1 MDVKAIQARLAA
13 HAVERNWDPFFSPRS
28 LSMAV
33 AGEAGAL
40 LAVFQWLS
48 EDQAR
53 RIGQTQDRGAV
64 SESIADVV
72 LYALRLAEMV
82 DVDIEDAVLAR
93 AALKYP
99 VSARRFEGVDV
110 TDVRANAP
118 SPRESAPPASIA
130 PVRPAPA
137 PRQLDTVPDPLPP
150 RAAEGS
156 ENVLRS
162 APPPSTPVRPRPAE
176 VLEDEIDEEISLD
189 SGPRETPPTRS
200 PVRPEPP
207 ARGRAEP
214 AARERA
220 ELPIRAKETRVEPTP
235 KERSDPP
242 ARVKDELPARSRAEP
257 PPRAREEPP
266 PRERADP
273 PARERTPPPA
283 RAEPPAKQER
293 YANLDTNAVLDLMKG
308 LKKRIDDSRS
318 DEAVLHE
325 IKDEIDTLRRNVY
338 SSKSKPAWIAGGL
351 ERLRALLE
359 EAASHPVGDKINF
372 RDYIGRISG
381 LLES

>member
-1 MDVKAIQARLAA
+1 
-13 HAVERNWDPFFSPRS
+13 
-28 LSMAV
+28 MAV

-53 RIGQTQDRGAV
+53 RIGQTQEIGAV

-72 LYALRLAEMV
+72 LYALRLADMV
-82 DVDIEDAVLAR
+82 DVDIEDAVHER
-93 AALKYP
+93 AARKYP
-99 VSARRFEGVDV
+99 VSARRFEGVDEKD
-110 TDVRANAP
+110 TRASAP
-118 SPRESAPPASIA
+118 ALREATPPASSA
-130 PVRPAPA
+130 PMRPEPA
-137 PRQLDTVPDPLPP
+137 PRQLDAVPDRLPMRP
-150 RAAEGS
+150 AAGS
-156 ENVLRS
+156 ENVPRS
-162 APPPSTPVRPRPAE
+162 APPPPMPIRSQPAN
-176 VLEDEIDEEISLD
+176 VAEDGIDEEIRID
-189 SGPRETPPTRS
+189 SAPEEHAPTRS
-200 PVRPEPP
+200 PTRPEPP
-207 ARGRAEP
+207 ARGRPEP
-214 AARERA
+214 VARGRTEPPA
-220 ELPIRAKETRVEPTP
+220 RAKEQPTP
-235 KERSDPP
+235 R
-242 ARVKDELPARSRAEP
+242 ARTESPVRAKDEAPARSRADP
-257 PPRAREEPP
+257 PPRAREEP

-283 RAEPPAKQER
+283 RAEPPARQEN
-293 YANLDTNAVLDLMKG
+293 YANLDTNAVLDLIKA

-381 LLES
+381 MLEA

>member
-13 HAVERNWDPFFSPRS
+13 HGVERNWDPFFSPRS

-72 LYALRLAEMV
+72 LYALRLADIV

-99 VSARRFEGVDV
+99 VSARRFEGVD
-110 TDVRANAP
+110 DKGVRASAP
-118 SPRESAPPASIA
+118 SPRESTPPASSV

-137 PRQLDTVPDPLPP
+137 PRQLEPVPS
-150 RAAEGS
+150 RAAASS

-162 APPPSTPVRPRPAE
+162 APPPPIPVRPQPAE
-176 VLEDEIDEEISLD
+176 VVEDEIDEEIRLD
-189 SGPRETPPTRS
+189 SGPRETTPTRS

-214 AARERA
+214 AARERG
-220 ELPIRAKETRVEPTP
+220 EPPVRAKEAKEGKVEPTP
-235 KERSDPP
+235 HERTAPP
-242 ARVKDELPARSRAEP
+242 ARVKDEPPVRSRAEP
-257 PPRAREEPP
+257 PPRAREEPA

-283 RAEPPAKQER
+283 QAEPPAKQER
-293 YANLDTNAVLDLMKG
+293 YANLDTNAVLDLIKG

-359 EAASHPVGDKINF
+359 EAVSHPVGDKINF

-381 LLES
+381 MLES

>member
-53 RIGQTQDRGAV
+53 RIGQTQDKGAV

-82 DVDIEDAVLAR
+82 DVDIEEAVLAR

-99 VSARRFEGVDV
+99 VSARRFESVDA
-110 TDVRANAP
+110 TEVRADAP
-118 SPRESAPPASIA
+118 APRASAPPAPSA

-137 PRQLDTVPDPLPP
+137 PRQLEPVPDRPPP
-150 RAAEGS
+150 RAAES
-156 ENVLRS
+156 SANVPRS
-162 APPPSTPVRPRPAE
+162 APPPPTPVRHRPAA
-176 VLEDEIDEEISLD
+176 VMEDEIDEEIRLD
-189 SGPRETPPTRS
+189 SVPRENPPARS
-200 PVRPEPP
+200 PARPEPP

-214 AARERA
+214 TARERA
-220 ELPIRAKETRVEPTP
+220 EPPARAKEAKAESTP
-235 KERSDPP
+235 QARTDPP
-242 ARVKDELPARSRAEP
+242 ARAKDDAPPRSRAEP
-257 PPRAREEPP
+257 PS
-266 PRERADP
+266 
-273 PARERTPPPA
+273 
-283 RAEPPAKQER
+283 KQER
-293 YANLDTNAVLDLMKG
+293 YANLDTNAVLDLIKG

-381 LLES
+381 MLES

>member
-1 MDVKAIQARLAA
+1 MDVKAIQAQLAA

-28 LSMAV
+28 LSMAA

-53 RIGQTQDRGAV
+53 RIGQTQDRAVV

-72 LYALRLAEMV
+72 LYALRLADIVE
-82 DVDIEDAVLAR
+82 VDIEDAVRAR

-99 VSARRFEGVDV
+99 VSARRFESVDEKE
-110 TDVRANAP
+110 VRETAA
-118 SPRESAPPASIA
+118 PASSA

-137 PRQLDTVPDPLPP
+137 PRQLEPVPERVPP
-150 RAAEGS
+150 RAAESS
-156 ENVLRS
+156 ENVRRS
-162 APPPSTPVRPRPAE
+162 APPPPTPVRPQPAKVVE
-176 VLEDEIDEEISLD
+176 NEIAEEIHLD
-189 SGPRETPPTRS
+189 DSTPESAPTRS
-200 PVRPEPP
+200 SVRPEPP
-207 ARGRAEP
+207 SRGRSEP
-214 AARERA
+214 AARER
-220 ELPIRAKETRVEPTP
+220 VE
-235 KERSDPP
+235 PP
-242 ARVKDELPARSRAEP
+242 ARVKDEPPPRSRAVP
-257 PPRAREEPP
+257 PPRGREEP

-273 PARERTPPPA
+273 PARDRTPPPA
-283 RAEPPAKQER
+283 RAEPPVPQER
-293 YANLDTNAVLDLMKG
+293 YANLDTNAVLDLIKG

-325 IKDEIDTLRRNVY
+325 VKDEIDTLRRNVY

>member
-1 MDVKAIQARLAA
+1 MDVKAIQAQLAA

-48 EDQAR
+48 EDQSR

-64 SESIADVV
+64 SESIAEVV
-72 LYALRLAEMV
+72 LYALRLADIVE
-82 DVDIEDAVLAR
+82 VDIEDAVLAR

-99 VSARRFEGVDV
+99 VSARRFEGVD
-110 TDVRANAP
+110 DNEVRVSAP
-118 SPRESAPPASIA
+118 ASREATPPASSA
-130 PVRPAPA
+130 PVRSVPVQ
-137 PRQLDTVPDPLPP
+137 RLDTAPDRITP
-150 RAAEGS
+150 RAATGRED
-156 ENVLRS
+156 VLRS
-162 APPPSTPVRPRPAE
+162 APPPPIPVRPQPAK
-176 VLEDEIDEEISLD
+176 VVEDEIDEEIHID
-189 SGPRETPPTRS
+189 SGPPESAPTRS

-207 ARGRAEP
+207 SRGRSEP
-214 AARERA
+214 AARARA
-220 ELPIRAKETRVEPTP
+220 E
-235 KERSDPP
+235 PP
-242 ARVKDELPARSRAEP
+242 ARVKDEPPARSRADP
-257 PPRAREEPP
+257 PPRAREEPL
-266 PRERADP
+266 RERADP
-273 PARERTPPPA
+273 PARDRTPPPA
-283 RAEPPAKQER
+283 RVEPPARQER
-293 YANLDTNAVLDLMKG
+293 YASLDTNAVLDLIKG

-359 EAASHPVGDKINF
+359 EASSHPVGDKINF
-372 RDYIGRISG
+372 RDYIGRISR